1 MVMTAIPTV
10 ALGSRTFLG
19 AFTLARRRL
28 ALFGARVMPVSLG
41 PQMRELLLMRHRG
54 MLSVEG
60 VVHEA
65 RDEASDGLDAW

>member
-19 AFTLARRRL
+19 AFTLAHRRL

-41 PQMRELLLMRHRG
+41 PQMRELL
-54 MLSVEG
+54 
-60 VVHEA
+60 A
-65 RDEASDGLDAW
+65 DEASRHALSGRCCS